1 MNPRRMEEKFEDQKC
16 CFNAKMSEKE
26 ENLAKFFNNVLS
38 DLQKEITKQIE
49 NEIKSHCKHL
59 KSENQMLKH
68 QMSELKRSNISNQNS
83 HGELEQYG
91 RRLCLRIDGVP
102 TKISESK

>member
-1 MNPRRMEEKFEDQKC
+1 MEEKFEDQKC

-68 QMSELKRSNISNQNS
+68 QMSELRRSNTSNQNN
-83 HGELEQYG
+83 HGELEPYG
-91 RRLCLRIDGVP
+91 RRLCFRIDSVP
-102 TKISESK
+102 TKINESR

>member
-26 ENLAKFFNNVLS
+26 ENLAKFFNNILS